1 MSAKKRD
8 EKQEQT
14 RGKQEAGKEGNGDR
28 GKEASPNLC
37 FHTMHINRRWILPGH
52 NRPNSMCP
60 YQAVT

>member
-8 EKQEQT
+8 EK
-14 RGKQEAGKEGNGDR
+14 RGRNKGKTMEIGERKQAQICVFTQCISTED
-28 GKEASPNLC
+28 
-37 FHTMHINRRWILPGH
+37 GH